1 MRSCVIV
8 MLLLC
13 DQIKQVR
20 RLCRD
25 ATRPGVLARSPA
37 RPAEPPLGPGR
48 ARWAPLFSRAP
59 SPDRLTRRGI
69 HAARACAR
77 CACVRV
83 PGGRIRTQLKLR
95 DMWLKEVQ
103 GNKEKSN
110 LLQANPP
117 TTTRCLHA

>member
-20 RLCRD
+20 RPRHD
-25 ATRPGVLARSPA
+25 ATWVCVCA
-37 RPAEPPLGPGR
+37 R
-48 ARWAPLFSRAP
+48 ARVFA
-59 SPDRLTRRGI
+59 
-69 HAARACAR
+69 

-83 PGGRIRTQLKLR
+83 FGGRIRTQLKLR
-95 DMWLKEVQ
+95 YMWLKEVQ